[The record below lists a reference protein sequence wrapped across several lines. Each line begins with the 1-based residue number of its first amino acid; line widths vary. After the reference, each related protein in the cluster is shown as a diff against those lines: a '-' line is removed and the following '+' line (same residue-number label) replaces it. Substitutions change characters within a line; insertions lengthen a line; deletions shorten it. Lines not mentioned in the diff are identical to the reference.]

1 MKTLYL
7 CLACTF
13 LSSTIFAQLERIILE
28 EQLPD
33 WCDEPYAPAPVEGLK
48 VYHLYAELTSDQ
60 YEFASIETKESC
72 SPVVIQTSTDF
83 FNSPVGTVTNS
94 PNFNVFCAFVPEIA
108 FDSFISIGTS
118 SGFIPNIFTDLS
130 SPNELESSL
139 FENPGSATLYFDHG
153 SIFVLPGEGQGVP
166 DENLRVFLGQFST
179 TGVIDYQIN
188 VGIYD
193 TQTGIVHYYYNSEC
207 SGL

>member
-1 MKTLYL
+1 M
-7 CLACTF
+7 
-13 LSSTIFAQLERIILE
+13 ERIILE
-28 EQLPD
+28 EQFPD

-139 FENPGSATLYFDHG
+139 FKTLVQLRCTL
-153 SIFVLPGEGQGVP
+153 ITVP
-166 DENLRVFLGQFST
+166 FLFYLEKVRAFLT
-179 TGVIDYQIN
+179 KT
-188 VGIYD
+188 
-193 TQTGIVHYYYNSEC
+193 
-207 SGL
+207 